1 MVVLLYDQLIKD
13 LRRAVAKMPDVE
25 ARTHELDHALRV
37 LGQLQG
43 TLDLGQGQV
52 AANLDRFYS
61 ILRANL
67 LEVQVTESTVLLKEQ
82 ISHLMLLR
90 EAWAEVERNALPE
103 ELVDRTTA
111 FTVSEDLDSVSD
123 WTG

>member
-25 ARTHELDHALRV
+25 ARTHELDHALKV

-61 ILRANL
+61 IFRANL
-67 LEVQVTESTVLLKEQ
+67 LEVQVTKSTPLLKEQ
-82 ISHLMLLR
+82 INHLTLLR

-111 FTVSEDLDSVSD
+111 FAVSEDLDSVSD